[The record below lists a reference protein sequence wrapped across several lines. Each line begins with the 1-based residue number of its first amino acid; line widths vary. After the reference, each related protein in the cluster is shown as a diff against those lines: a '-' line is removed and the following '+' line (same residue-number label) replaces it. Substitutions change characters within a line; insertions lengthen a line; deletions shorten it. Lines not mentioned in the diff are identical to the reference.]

1 MTDITSERPT
11 TRRSPLRAAPLP
23 DPPGAAESWPGRS
36 ELLRSQEQALDTLV
50 REDLSRAR
58 AGAFLLCALA
68 VSFTVMLVPAGMADT
83 LTSDTSNGVDVAV
96 SVVLSALLL
105 VGVTVPALLVLRKL
119 HTRTTRRWH
128 LLREWAAVDRGHDS
142 LFPTA
147 YGAQAPHARFFNAG
161 VALLL
166 VITLAGILIA
176 SATDPQAAAALP
188 GTVVAGL
195 FAWAPVKKYAARYG
209 WAARERVV
217 RARERMRHQHR
228 DQLTGTASTPRSG
241 IHPAALL
248 YFATIAPTAVIGII
262 FVVARPKNAAALA
275 VLGLLALSLLALGAP
290 LVQLRRRRERA
301 LLAEAADALLPSFP
315 VGTVVHPVRY
325 GLNEQPAH
333 TRHNIAAAP
342 SAWDDGPSRTGA
354 LAVQSGTLHLRGT
367 DGGAL
372 EVPLADLTGVVF
384 LPSTVAWL
392 HPSVDLLLS
401 SGGGIELRS
410 PQAKGI
416 TAALADSGVPVVT
429 P

>member
-1 MTDITSERPT
+1 MTDTTGDRPT
-11 TRRSPLRAAPLP
+11 ARRSPLRAAPLP
-23 DPPGAAESWPGRS
+23 DPPGAAESWPDRS

-68 VSFTVMLVPAGMADT
+68 VSCTVMFVPAGMANT
-83 LTSDTSNGVDVAV
+83 LTSDTRDGVDVAA
-96 SVVLSALLL
+96 SVVLSAFLL
-105 VGVTVPALLVLRKL
+105 VVVTVPALLVLRKL

-128 LLREWAAVDRGHDS
+128 LLREWAAVHRGRDS

-166 VITLAGILIA
+166 VVTLAGILIA

-195 FAWAPVKKYAARYG
+195 FAWAPIKKYAARYG

-217 RARERMRHQHR
+217 RARARMRHRHR
-228 DQLTGTASTPRSG
+228 DQLAGTAPISRSG
-241 IHPAALL
+241 IHPAAPL
-248 YFATIAPTAVIGII
+248 YLATLAPTVVIGII
-262 FVVARPKNAAALA
+262 FVVDRPRNAAALT
-275 VLGLLALSLLALGAP
+275 VLGLLAVSFLALGAP

-301 LLAEAADALLPSFP
+301 LLAEAANALLPSFAA
-315 VGTVVHPVRY
+315 GTVVHPVRY
-325 GLNEQPAH
+325 GLNEQPEH
-333 TRHNIAAAP
+333 PRHNIAAAP
-342 SAWDDGPSRTGA
+342 SDWDDGPSRTGA
-354 LAVQSGTLHLRGT
+354 LAVQSGTLQLRGT
-367 DGGAL
+367 DGSAL

-401 SGGGIELRS
+401 SGAGIELRS
-410 PQAKGI
+410 PQAKDI
-416 TAALADSGVPVVT
+416 TAALAGSGVPVAT
-429 P
+429 S